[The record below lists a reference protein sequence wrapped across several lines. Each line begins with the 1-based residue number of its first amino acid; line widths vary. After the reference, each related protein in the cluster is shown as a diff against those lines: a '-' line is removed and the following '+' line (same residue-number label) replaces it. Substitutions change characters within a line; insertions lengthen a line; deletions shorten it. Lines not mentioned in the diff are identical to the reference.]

1 MRVRRDMNI
10 RQLRQSG
17 ESVEG
22 REDRQLRQFD
32 GGLEGCEDQTVK
44 IV

>member
-22 REDRQLRQFD
+22 
-32 GGLEGCEDQTVK
+32 CEDQTVK
-44 IV
+44 IVW